1 MKANGVKG
9 KEDGFQSGINQLK
22 MNMNNSRFASRIR
35 NHSRPRNPFNGQ
47 PVVNY
52 GTSGGQGRN
61 KRSSVNPNQLIK
73 RAIQKD
79 EIVFEPSLSFEQMQ
93 LHPRVKNALY
103 RKGYTYPTEIQEK
116 TIGLLIKGH
125 DLLGIAKTGTGKT
138 AAFLIPIIHRLLT
151 EERPFQSLIIVP
163 TRELAVQVEGEFNSM
178 VRGLGFTAACFVGG
192 KSIFNDLKMLRRMN
206 HIVVGTPGRLIDLM
220 NRKALRLDRFS
231 VLILDEFDR
240 MLDMGFIQDVTTIV
254 TAMENRQQ
262 TLLFSATRDK
272 TQQKMIDELLT
283 DPIEVNINAHDIS
296 GDHIDQDII
305 RVGTTEDKFGILL
318 NMLRQDEFSRV
329 LLFADTKRMVE
340 RMGIQLQRSGIKAEM
355 IHGDKSQ
362 NYREKALNSFKKGH
376 IQVLVATDVA
386 ARGLD
391 ISDVTHVINYQLPK
405 DYESYVHRIGRTG
418 RAGKGGKAFTF
429 VN

>member
-1 MKANGVKG
+1 
-9 KEDGFQSGINQLK
+9 
-22 MNMNNSRFASRIR
+22 
-35 NHSRPRNPFNGQ
+35 
-47 PVVNY
+47 
-52 GTSGGQGRN
+52 
-61 KRSSVNPNQLIK
+61 
-73 RAIQKD
+73 
-79 EIVFEPSLSFEQMQ
+79 
-93 LHPRVKNALY
+93 
-103 RKGYTYPTEIQEK
+103 
-116 TIGLLIKGH
+116 
-125 DLLGIAKTGTGKT
+125 
-138 AAFLIPIIHRLLT
+138 
-151 EERPFQSLIIVP
+151 
-163 TRELAVQVEGEFNSM
+163 
-178 VRGLGFTAACFVGG
+178 
-192 KSIFNDLKMLRRMN
+192 
-206 HIVVGTPGRLIDLM
+206 
-220 NRKALRLDRFS
+220 
-231 VLILDEFDR
+231 

-254 TAMENRQQ
+254 TAMENRRQ